1 MMLLCNVDA
10 PQALASCLLSTVAL
24 PLCYFKSR
32 RRKMNFI
39 DAGVA
44 PLKNTGQIKI
54 HSAADFEAM
63 RAVGKRAAQTLD
75 LLGPFVKPGITTQA
89 LDDKAVEII
98 RDLGAV
104 PAPLNYRGFRRSI
117 CTSINHVVC
126 HGIPG
131 DKQLREG
138 DIVNIDVTLFFEG
151 WHGDHSRM
159 YGVDNTSV
167 KAQKLM
173 DVTYQAMMQGIEA
186 TRPGASLGDIG
197 HAIQTFAEMNRMAVV
212 RDFCGHGLGRIFHDT
227 PNVLHYGRVGEGL
240 VLREGM
246 FFTIEPMLNLGKPA
260 VKILADGWTAVT
272 RDRTLSAQFEHSVGV
287 TKTGCEIFTK
297 SLNGSDTPHRAASS

>member
-1 MMLLCNVDA
+1 
-10 PQALASCLLSTVAL
+10 
-24 PLCYFKSR
+24 
-32 RRKMNFI
+32 MNFI
-39 DAGVA
+39 DAGVS

-54 HSAADFEAM
+54 HTEADFEAM

-75 LLGPFVKPGITTQA
+75 QLGEFVVPGVSTQT

-131 DKQLREG
+131 DKLLREG
-138 DIVNIDVTLFFEG
+138 DIVNIDVTLYFEG

-159 YGVDNTSV
+159 YGVGKTSV

-186 TRPGASLGDIG
+186 ARPGATLGDIG
-197 HAIQTFAEMNRMAVV
+197 HAIQSFAEINRMAVV

-227 PNVLHYGRVGEGL
+227 PNILHYGRAGEGL
-240 VLREGM
+240 ALREGM
-246 FFTIEPMLNLGKPA
+246 FFTIEPMLNLGKAA
-260 VKILADGWTAVT
+260 VKILGDGWTAVT
-272 RDRTLSAQFEHSVGV
+272 RDRTLSAQFEHSVGI
-287 TKTGCEIFTK
+287 TADGCEIFTK
-297 SLNGSDTPHRAASS
+297 SLNGNDTPHSLASG

>member
-1 MMLLCNVDA
+1 
-10 PQALASCLLSTVAL
+10 
-24 PLCYFKSR
+24 
-32 RRKMNFI
+32 MNFI
-39 DAGVA
+39 DAGIE

-54 HSAADFEAM
+54 HTAEDFEGM
-63 RAVGKRAAQTLD
+63 RKVGRMAAQTLD
-75 LLGPFVKPGITTQA
+75 LLGEFVVPGVATQA

-131 DKQLREG
+131 EKTLREG
-138 DIVNIDVTLFFEG
+138 DIVNVDVTLFHEG

-159 YGVDNTSV
+159 YAAGRTSV
-167 KAQKLM
+167 KAQRLM
-173 DVTYQAMMQGIEA
+173 DVTYEALMQGIA
-186 TRPGASLGDIG
+186 AAKPGNTLGDIG
-197 HAIQTFAEMNRMAVV
+197 HAIQAHAELHRLAVV

-227 PNVLHYGRVGEGL
+227 PNILHYGRSGEGL
-240 VLREGM
+240 SLREGM

-260 VKILADGWTAVT
+260 VKILGDGWTAVT
-272 RDRTLSAQFEHSVGV
+272 RDRTLSAQYEHSIGI
-287 TKTGCEIFTK
+287 TADGAEIFTK
-297 SLNGSDTPHRAASS
+297 SLNGSDMPHRPPAG

>member
-1 MMLLCNVDA
+1 
-10 PQALASCLLSTVAL
+10 
-24 PLCYFKSR
+24 
-32 RRKMNFI
+32 MNFI
-39 DAGVA
+39 EASFE

-54 HSAADFEAM
+54 HSAADFEGM
-63 RAVGKRAAQTLD
+63 RVVGQKAAQTLD
-75 LLGPFVKPGITTQA
+75 LLSEFVQPGVSTQS

-104 PAPLNYRGFRRSI
+104 PAPLNYRGFRKSI

-131 DKQLREG
+131 EKVLREG
-138 DIVNIDVTLFFEG
+138 DIVNVDVTLYHEG

-159 YGVDNTSV
+159 YGLGDTSV
-167 KAQKLM
+167 KAQRLM
-173 DVTYQAMMQGIEA
+173 DVTYDALMQGIQV
-186 TRPGASLGDIG
+186 TKPGATLGDIG
-197 HAIQTFAEMNRMAVV
+197 HAIQSYAELNRMAIV

-227 PNVLHYGRVGEGL
+227 PNILHYGRPGEGL

-260 VKILADGWTAVT
+260 VKILGDGWTAVT

-287 TKTGCEIFTK
+287 TATGCEIFTK
-297 SLNGSDTPHRAASS
+297 SFNGSDTPHRNPAG